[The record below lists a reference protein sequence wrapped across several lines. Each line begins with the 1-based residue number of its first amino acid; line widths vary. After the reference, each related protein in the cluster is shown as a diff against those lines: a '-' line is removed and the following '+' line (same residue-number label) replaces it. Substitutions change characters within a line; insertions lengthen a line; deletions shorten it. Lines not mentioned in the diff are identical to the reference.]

1 MKIVVCKN
9 PEQLG
14 LQAQAWPWMG
24 PFPDEGSASLLDKE
38 YGKAL
43 PTDSLK
49 YKSTIEKRLAKVIYY

>member
-38 YGKAL
+38 VL
-43 PTDSLK
+43 
-49 YKSTIEKRLAKVIYY
+49 EKHCQQIA